1 MLRSTN
7 LVDLTLFFSLTLKD
21 LCRSRTLLGGGYVAE
36 TKVE

>member
-7 LVDLTLFFSLTLKD
+7 LVDLTLFFSLTLKICAD
-21 LCRSRTLLGGGYVAE
+21 LAHCGGGYVAE